1 MFPDNYAIFHH
12 PKLHPKRFSRVPLEY
27 YKSIL
32 ANDTGHVCN
41 HYRCLPVFPS
51 FTARSIFDRRKFQF
65 DRFIRK
71 ICYRFVENIN
81 RSPTIHTG
89 YNDIT
94 TRFRITVL
102 TRRRWSPFP
111 TFSTRMIYDRREEYR
126 IARLLQLPV
135 YFTIIPPL
143 PRSAGYI
150 RPSHEYAVS
159 WLSIPSLLHLPS
171 LNYERATYQSPCND
185 LPCSVQKFRSIE
197 NFFSSNFRIVESRWW
212 INHRIILTN
221 LNNNNNGSFLDVSYS
236 SSSKC
241 RNRYWYR

>member
-1 MFPDNYAIFHH
+1 MTQDTFAIIIDAC
-12 PKLHPKRFSRVPLEY
+12 PFSHLSRPVQF
-27 YKSIL
+27 SIV
-32 ANDTGHVCN
+32 AAIETKIV
-41 HYRCLPVFPS
+41 
-51 FTARSIFDRRKFQF
+51 F

-81 RSPTIHTG
+81 RSSTIHTG

-102 TRRRWSPFP
+102 TRRRWPPFP

-150 RPSHEYAVS
+150 RPSHEYALLLFRDFPS
-159 WLSIPSLLHLPS
+159 RPPSLNLPS

-197 NFFSSNFRIVESRWW
+197 ILRISFPPIFVC
-212 INHRIILTN
+212 RITLMDKSPKQ
-221 LNNNNNGSFLDVSYS
+221 LF
-236 SSSKC
+236 
-241 RNRYWYR
+241 

>member
-1 MFPDNYAIFHH
+1 MTQDTFAIIIDAC
-12 PKLHPKRFSRVPLEY
+12 PFSHLSRPVQF
-27 YKSIL
+27 SIV
-32 ANDTGHVCN
+32 AAIETK
-41 HYRCLPVFPS
+41 
-51 FTARSIFDRRKFQF
+51 IIF

-81 RSPTIHTG
+81 RSSTIHTG

-150 RPSHEYAVS
+150 RPSHEYALLLFRDFPS
-159 WLSIPSLLHLPS
+159 RPSSTCLLSTMREPHINPL
-171 LNYERATYQSPCND
+171 ATIYR
-185 LPCSVQKFRSIE
+185 VRFR
-197 NFFSSNFRIVESRWW
+197 NFARSKYWEFLFLQFSFVESRWW

-221 LNNNNNGSFLDVSYS
+221 LNNNNNGSFSDVSYS

-241 RNRYWYR
+241 RNRYWYRSINNNW

>member
-1 MFPDNYAIFHH
+1 MTQDTFAIII
-12 PKLHPKRFSRVPLEY
+12 V
-27 YKSIL
+27 
-32 ANDTGHVCN
+32 
-41 HYRCLPVFPS
+41 PS
-51 FTARSIFDRRKFQF
+51 FTARSIFDRRKFRF

-81 RSPTIHTG
+81 RSSTIHTG

-150 RPSHEYAVS
+150 RPSHEYALLLFRDFPS
-159 WLSIPSLLHLPS
+159 RPSSTCLLSTMREPHINPLATIYRVRFKNFARSRISFPPIFVCRITLMDKSP
-171 LNYERATYQSPCND
+171 NYFN
-185 LPCSVQKFRSIE
+185 
-197 NFFSSNFRIVESRWW
+197 
-212 INHRIILTN
+212 
-221 LNNNNNGSFLDVSYS
+221 
-236 SSSKC
+236 
-241 RNRYWYR
+241 

>member
-1 MFPDNYAIFHH
+1 MTQDTFAIIIDAC
-12 PKLHPKRFSRVPLEY
+12 PFSHLSRPVQF
-27 YKSIL
+27 SIV
-32 ANDTGHVCN
+32 AAIETKIV
-41 HYRCLPVFPS
+41 
-51 FTARSIFDRRKFQF
+51 F

-81 RSPTIHTG
+81 RSSTIHTG

-102 TRRRWSPFP
+102 TRRQWSPFP

-150 RPSHEYAVS
+150 RPATNTRYCCFVTFHPVPPPLAFSQLWESHI
-159 WLSIPSLLHLPS
+159 SIPLQRFTVFGSEISLDR
-171 LNYERATYQSPCND
+171 N
-185 LPCSVQKFRSIE
+185 IE
-197 NFFSSNFRIVESRWW
+197 NFFSSNFRLS
-212 INHRIILTN
+212 NHVD
-221 LNNNNNGSFLDVSYS
+221 G
-236 SSSKC
+236 
-241 RNRYWYR
+241 